1 MNENELV
8 RKLNSVGKKAFIMCF
23 DLYLDYAE
31 GKISKMS
38 CVSQQVAIGLSN
50 ERGAAIRCGNAKAIF
65 QGQMVREALEIISS
79 STRIP
84 METVNGARELLTTHR
99 NYVPIHD

>member
-23 DLYLDYAE
+23 DLYQDYAE
-31 GKISKMS
+31 GKMSRES

-50 ERGAAIRCGNAKAIF
+50 ESGAAIRCGNAKAIF
-65 QGQMVREALEIISS
+65 QGQMVCLRKL
-79 STRIP
+79 STEQESYSLY
-84 METVNGARELLTTHR
+84 MASNWTTH
-99 NYVPIHD
+99 D

>member
-23 DLYLDYAE
+23 DLYQNYAE
-31 GKISKMS
+31 GKISKES

-50 ERGAAIRCGNAKAIF
+50 ESGAAIRCGNAKAIF
-65 QGQMVREALEIISS
+65 QGQMVGEALQIISS
-79 STRIP
+79 SNRVP
-84 METVNGARELLTTHR
+84 AETVNGARELLTT
-99 NYVPIHD
+99 YCK